1 MGEKRKMTGR
11 CLCGAVRIT
20 AAEVPVEFGA
30 CHCGM
35 CRKWGGGG
43 PLFAVHCSGEIA
55 FDGAEN
61 IVRYH
66 SSEWAERAFCKKCGT
81 NLFYRLVDSDE
92 HIFSVGIFDDQSAFT
107 FASQIFIDEKPG
119 YYDFAND
126 TRKMTGADVFAQYAP
141 PRDDAGD

>member
-107 FASQIFIDEKPG
+107 FASQVPVGVVGQIDDGRCVGCGHRVHDEL
-119 YYDFAND
+119 
-126 TRKMTGADVFAQYAP
+126 VVVV
-141 PRDDAGD
+141 